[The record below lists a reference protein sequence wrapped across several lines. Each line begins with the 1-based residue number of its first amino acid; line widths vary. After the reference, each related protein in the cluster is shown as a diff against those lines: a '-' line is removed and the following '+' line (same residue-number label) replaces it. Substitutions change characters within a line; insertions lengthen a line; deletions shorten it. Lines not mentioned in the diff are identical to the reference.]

1 MMDPAEFSKLE
12 AEVEQKLQRLHSY
25 QIGIGPADAAA
36 MTLDSLIDVLVET
49 GVVDKD
55 HFIQARLVKL
65 NGLLDDAIAQMAKPK
80 LVLPGV

>member
-1 MMDPAEFSKLE
+1 
-12 AEVEQKLQRLHSY
+12 
-25 QIGIGPADAAA
+25 

>member
-1 MMDPAEFSKLE
+1 MEQEEFKQLE
-12 AEVEQKLQRLHSY
+12 KDVEQKLQRLASFN
-25 QIGIGPADAAA
+25 IGIGPADAAA

-65 NGLLDDAIAQMAKPK
+65 NGLLDDALAQMAKPK